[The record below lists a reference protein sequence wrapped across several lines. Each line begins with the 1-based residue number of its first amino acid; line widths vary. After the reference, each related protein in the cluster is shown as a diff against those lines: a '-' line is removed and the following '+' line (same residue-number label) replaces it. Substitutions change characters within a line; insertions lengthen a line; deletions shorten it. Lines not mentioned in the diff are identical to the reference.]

1 MRIEVPAARLAA
13 PTTDDQALKE
23 ARRRMREALLRGE
36 PVEVRDGGQMSVPS
50 QRNNQPTAQQPA
62 IVVPPGKLAA
72 PANDDE
78 ALKEARRKM
87 REALLRGESVVV
99 RDGGQLAQ
107 PTGGQADRP
116 SAQQPAIVVP
126 PGKLAAPS
134 MFWY

>member
-1 MRIEVPAARLAA
+1 PSILRPRREGRSSRRRDPMQSEV
-13 PTTDDQALKE
+13 PTTDDEALKQ

-36 PVEVRDGGQMSVPS
+36 SVVVRDGGQLAQPTGG
-50 QRNNQPTAQQPA
+50 QADRPTAQQPA
-62 IVVPPGKLAA
+62 IVVPPGKLPA
-72 PANDDE
+72 PTNDDE

-116 SAQQPAIVVP
+116 
-126 PGKLAAPS
+126 
-134 MFWY
+134 